1 MDLSAS
7 AAGDGNE
14 LKRGHDQMTGEAD
27 EKTVPIGP
35 NGEVLD
41 GAGGEAFADVA
52 DAVGG
57 SPGANG
63 ADLDVDGAEV
73 K

>member
-1 MDLSAS
+1 
-7 AAGDGNE
+7 
-14 LKRGHDQMTGEAD
+14 MTGEAD

-52 DAVGG
+52 DAVVADAVGG